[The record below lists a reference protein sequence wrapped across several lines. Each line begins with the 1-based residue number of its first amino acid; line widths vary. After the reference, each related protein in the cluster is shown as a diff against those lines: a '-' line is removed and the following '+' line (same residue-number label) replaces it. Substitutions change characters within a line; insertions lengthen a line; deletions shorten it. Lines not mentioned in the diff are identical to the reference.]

1 MERDIYRVI
10 ATDTEGIRWERY
22 TLVIWPAVRQNRETF
37 GSLFS
42 GLHPSH
48 AEAG

>member
-1 MERDIYRVI
+1 MERDIYQAI
-10 ATDTEGIRWERY
+10 ATDTEDIRWEGY

-42 GLHPSH
+42 GLHPSP